1 MKMSDFIIGVMLL
14 MLVGVVVLIMVY
26 MIYMKVIRPKQWRVE
41 MNGHSYNV
49 TGVVNNVTRL
59 VKNALEVD
67 SPYTGKRC
75 TSVYLCDMG

>member
-49 TGVVNNVTRL
+49 TGVVND
-59 VKNALEVD
+59 ALEVD